1 MSRARVHLRRR
12 VAYRC
17 SAYPS
22 SMGRPP
28 SIVNSI
34 VNSGN
39 QNYFRLSR
47 ARAINDKIKKRKD
60 GPACPWSVTS
70 SLRGALRVPFAC
82 PPLRSSSLAHIFGN
96 FCPKRTAS
104 ISFWGFSSTGSSNLG
119 LFFRLEQN
127 FWWPT
132 HLDVLAL
139 RINIEEL
146 DELHFFSCQRGS
158 FARQYIS
165 R

>member
-1 MSRARVHLRRR
+1 MSVVCTLLLA
-12 VAYRC
+12 
-17 SAYPS
+17 
-22 SMGRPP
+22 
-28 SIVNSI
+28 
-34 VNSGN
+34 
-39 QNYFRLSR
+39 QLS
-47 ARAINDKIKKRKD
+47 
-60 GPACPWSVTS
+60 P
-70 SLRGALRVPFAC
+70 RGAEEPLSV
-82 PPLRSSSLAHIFGN
+82 PLRSSSLAHIFGN

-146 DELHFFSCQRGS
+146 DELHFFSCQRDS
-158 FARQYIS
+158 FARLYIS